1 MKLYFHTAALVLL
14 AAPAV
19 HATPDASL
27 WFHKPA
33 TSFRSSLPL
42 GNGRIGAM
50 VFGGVETERIV
61 LNESSVWSGSMED
74 ADRPDA
80 HKSLPEIRRLL
91 LEGKNDEAEEL
102 VNQNFTCKGQGS
114 AFAKA
119 ADAPFGCYQVLG
131 NLHLRFAPTPG
142 ETTGYRREL
151 DLATGQA
158 RLIYQKDGATWT
170 REHLVSAP
178 DEVFASRLTT
188 TKPGGLTF
196 TIALDRPERFTTT
209 ASGNSDLL
217 ITGTLNDGHRGKG
230 VTYAARLRA
239 ITRGGTV
246 RVESNQLRIENA
258 DEATIYLTA
267 ATDYRGFA
275 GRHLSD
281 PLAATLTDLEKASA
295 RPFAEIATTQRAD
308 HAKWF
313 DRVKLTLPET
323 PNSQLPTD
331 RRLEAFAKGAPDP
344 SLAALYFNFG
354 RHLLIS
360 SSRPGGLPPNLQG
373 IWAEEIQ
380 TPWNGDWHLDINV
393 QMNYWPAEICDLS
406 ELHEP
411 LHKLIA
417 SLVEP
422 GRKTARAYYNSRG
435 WIAHVFTTPWGFTS
449 PGESASWG
457 ATVSGSA
464 WLCQH
469 LWEHYLFTGDK
480 EYLRRVYPILKESC
494 LFYLDNLIEEP
505 KNGWLVT
512 GPSNS
517 PENRFTLPNGK
528 VAHVCLGPTVDM
540 QLLRELFGNTANA
553 ANILGLDA
561 DLRTELLE
569 KRKRLAPN
577 LIGPDGRLQEWL
589 EPYPEPEPTHRH
601 TSPLY
606 GLHPGYE
613 ITRRSTPELADACRK
628 LLDARGD
635 DSTGWALAWRM
646 NKWARL
652 GDGDRAMKLFKLLLR
667 PAGNGSGSLPNLFG
681 SCPPFQIDAN
691 FGGCAGV
698 AEMLVQSHAGEIE
711 LLPALPK
718 DWPDGSVS
726 GLKTR
731 GGFRVSLAWKS
742 GELISATIQSTT
754 GRETKVRYRDQIT
767 PITLGKGDTFRL
779 K

>member
-1 MKLYFHTAALVLL
+1 MKVNLKWLPLL
-14 AAPAV
+14 LSAMPLKGATDAV
-19 HATPDASL
+19 L
-27 WFHKPA
+27 WFDKPA
-33 TSFRSSLPL
+33 TSFHSSLPL
-42 GNGRIGAM
+42 GNGRIGVM

-61 LNESSVWSGSMED
+61 LNESSVWSGSVQD
-74 ADRPDA
+74 ADRPEA

-91 LEGKNDEAEEL
+91 LEGRNDEAEEI
-102 VNQNFTCKGQGS
+102 VNRNFTCMGVGS
-114 AFAKA
+114 ALANA
-119 ADAPFGCYQVLG
+119 ANAPFGCYQVLG
-131 NLHLRFAPTPG
+131 NLHLQFEKSDG
-142 ETTGYRREL
+142 EISDYRREL
-151 DLATGQA
+151 DLASGQA
-158 RLIYQKDGATWT
+158 RVVFRKEGATWT

-178 DEVFASRLTT
+178 DEVFASRFTT

-196 TIALDRPERFTTT
+196 SIGLDRPERFTSSS
-209 ASGNSDLL
+209 SGNSDLL
-217 ITGTLNDGHRGKG
+217 ITGTLNDGKGGRG
-230 VTYAARLRA
+230 VTYASRLRA
-239 ITRGGTV
+239 IARGGSV
-246 RVESNQLRIENA
+246 RAEGNRLFVEDA
-258 DEATIYLTA
+258 DEVTLYLTA

-275 GRHLSD
+275 GRNLAD
-281 PLAATLTDLEKASA
+281 PLGATLTDLDKVATRS
-295 RPFAEIATTQRAD
+295 FTEIAAAQRAD
-308 HAKWF
+308 HAKWY
-313 DRVKLTLPET
+313 DRVKLELPET
-323 PNSQLPTD
+323 ANSKLPAD
-331 RRLEAFAKGAPDP
+331 RRLEAFSRGEPDP

-360 SSRPGGLPPNLQG
+360 SSRPGGLPANLQG
-373 IWAEEIQ
+373 IWAEELQ

-393 QMNYWPAEICDLS
+393 QMNYWPAEVCDLS

-411 LHKLIA
+411 LHKLIG

-480 EYLRRVYPILKESC
+480 EHLRRVYPILRESC

-505 KNGWLVT
+505 KNRWLVT

-540 QLLRELFGNTANA
+540 QLLRELFGNTAKA
-553 ANILGLDA
+553 ADVLRIDPGLRA
-561 DLRTELLE
+561 ELLE

-577 LIGPDGRLQEWL
+577 IIGPDGRLQEWL
-589 EPYPEPEPTHRH
+589 EPYHEPEPDHRH

-613 ITRRSTPELADACRK
+613 ITRRGTPELADACRK

-635 DSTGWALAWRM
+635 ESTGWALAWRM

-691 FGGCAGV
+691 FGGCAGI

-718 DWPDGSVS
+718 DWLDGSVS
-726 GLKTR
+726 GLKCR
-731 GGFRVSLAWKS
+731 GGFRVSMEWKS
-742 GELISATIQSTT
+742 GELTSATIQSAGGSDTN
-754 GRETKVRYRDQIT
+754 VRYRDRIT
-767 PITLGKGDTFRL
+767 PIVLKPNETFRI